1 LCYFCKKILF
11 LPKNYSLFNFNVNKF
26 KNNLNQTGRNEEA
39 EMSFIEHLEE
49 LRWHL
54 IRGIFAIG
62 IFTIL
67 IFISAGFVF
76 DTIILGPSR
85 SSFITYTYLCQLA
98 EKINLKIICID
109 KVSFTLTNIEMA
121 GQFLIHIKSSV
132 VLGFIVAF
140 PYLFFEIWR
149 FIRPGLYKNERQ
161 TTQGIVFFSSFFFFL
176 GILFG
181 YFILAPF
188 SINFLGSYFVSQD
201 VTNNV
206 TLSSYVGTL
215 TTLVLASGF
224 IFELPMVV
232 FILSKLQLI
241 NAPLMRKYRKHSFV
255 AILFFAAI
263 ITPPDVVSQILIGF
277 PLFILYEFS
286 ILIAARVNPVNETE
300 E

>member
-1 LCYFCKKILF
+1 MCYFCKKIVF

-26 KNNLNQTGRNEEA
+26 RYNLNQNGINEEA

-54 IRGIFAIG
+54 IRGIIAIA

-67 IFISAGFVF
+67 IFISASFVF
-76 DTIILGPSR
+76 DMIILGPSR
-85 SSFITYTYLCQLA
+85 SDFVTYSYLCQLS

-121 GQFLIHIKSSV
+121 GQFLIHIKSSI

-140 PYLFFEIWR
+140 PYLFYEIWK
-149 FIRPGLYKNERQ
+149 FIRPGLYSNERKN
-161 TTQGIVFFSSFFFFL
+161 TQGIVLFSSLFFFL

-188 SINFLGSYFVSQD
+188 SINFLGSYFVSED
-201 VTNNV
+201 VSNNV
-206 TLSSYVGTL
+206 TLSSYVSTL

-263 ITPPDVVSQILIGF
+263 ITPPDVVSQLLIGF

-286 ILIAARVNPVNETE
+286 ILIAGRVNPVNNS
-300 E
+300 